1 MAKMLWIATL
11 SVALAS
17 PADAVKARVVGRHRF
32 EPRTESARRSCLL
45 RLSGIAN
52 QRDRAASGGH

>member
-17 PADAVKARVVGRHRF
+17 PADAVKA
-32 EPRTESARRSCLL
+32 P
-45 RLSGIAN
+45 
-52 QRDRAASGGH
+52 AAQPI